1 MHDFITRCL
10 GHLENTGSLNYADL
24 PIVNSFL
31 FPVKKKSYI
40 INASVGKWW
49 NSWFSKNLTFALEL
63 KFYYCNKYCCFS
75 WNDRL
80 IEFEKKSAKYTSLN
94 NHRLSIIYSCKW
106 KMAFMKKAASSRSQV
121 QKSFMCSHH
130 LSKKKKSNKIT
141 CIQELRLN
149 KINNFYLFIKDILR
163 WTWIFSKHRV
173 WGAGWLPAQFGA
185 TVSTYTKAPG
195 VYPLL
200 HDEKN

>member
-1 MHDFITRCL
+1 MLWSSSFIIATNTVVF
-10 GHLENTGSLNYADL
+10 LEMTGSLNLRKSL
-24 PIVNSFL
+24 PNIQVWITIVCLSFIL
-31 FPVKKKSYI
+31 
-40 INASVGKWW
+40 ASEKWH
-49 NSWFSKNLTFALEL
+49 SWRKQLVQGHKCRRALCVLTI
-63 KFYYCNKYCCFS
+63 C
-75 WNDRL
+75 
-80 IEFEKKSAKYTSLN
+80 
-94 NHRLSIIYSCKW
+94 
-106 KMAFMKKAASSRSQV
+106 Q
-121 QKSFMCSHH
+121 
-130 LSKKKKSNKIT
+130 KKKKSNKIT